1 MNVSVISCVAH
12 DIADNSVKT
21 LQFMAVLCLLRT
33 VANSFHKT
41 LPNMWRPFGL
51 LWFRHKVS
59 AISDPIKAG
68 VGIFC
73 DWSSSLGG
81 YQDIDILS
89 NS

>member
-1 MNVSVISCVAH
+1 
-12 DIADNSVKT
+12 
-21 LQFMAVLCLLRT
+21 MAILCLLRT

-68 VGIFC
+68 VAIFC